1 MISNAAPSLSRY
13 ARDLGLD
20 LALRESVE
28 AMNQQYEG
36 LTPYDLEP
44 VFMLLLNDEQRASY
58 QREKERRAALTE
70 DERESEDY
78 VKSLAYVRKARLEAQ
93 RKRRIRKA
101 ISAVVSSEDWG
112 WYLEQF
118 ERYDTDD

>member
-1 MISNAAPSLSRY
+1 MA
-13 ARDLGLD
+13 LG
-20 LALRESVE
+20 ESVE

-101 ISAVVSSEDWG
+101 ISAAVSSEDWG